1 MTKIPLWWGVLGM
14 TILEQGGL
22 DICPWDTGQDIVQEQ
37 VQVQDELVN
46 EIKIYGEKLEKAN
59 IIE

>member
-14 TILEQGGL
+14 TILEEGGL
-22 DICPWDTGQDIVQEQ
+22 DICPWDPDPDI
-37 VQVQDELVN
+37 VQVQDELMN

>member
-1 MTKIPLWWGVLGM
+1 MTKIPPWWGVLGM
-14 TILEQGGL
+14 TILEEGGL
-22 DICPWDTGQDIVQEQ
+22 DICPWDPDPDI

-46 EIKIYGEKLEKAN
+46 KIKIYGEKLEKAN